1 MVTSSWSVPGGS
13 RMAPRQASQTL
24 GGEGARTRAGGWSL
38 CASLLYTRLDTA
50 GRSAGPGGG
59 AVGRGGLGRL
69 WAELLPFL
77 PPGGRSP
84 GPSWGVS
91 QALLPL
97 PSSNPHPRAGVLASR
112 PEHGPTGSR
121 ASAPSWASF
130 WSSVTFPGA
139 VPDHPECPLPFLLHL
154 ISCVIPVATWHCTR
168 AYRSASLRERKAPAL
183 FPSVPRGRTPATW
196 CLPGAAGPAGPASA
210 PTVRQQGLRAFPVLR
225 VCICARLCTRVSVCI
240 CVCMRVCLCLCMC
253 VCVCVCLASVVCF
266 L

>member
-1 MVTSSWSVPGGS
+1 MGHGWPRGRPRRLWEGKAPGPEPADGPSAPPSSTPGWTPLAARPGLAGVQWGEAGWGVCGLSCSPSSHLEEEVPG
-13 RMAPRQASQTL
+13 
-24 GGEGARTRAGGWSL
+24 
-38 CASLLYTRLDTA
+38 
-50 GRSAGPGGG
+50 
-59 AVGRGGLGRL
+59 
-69 WAELLPFL
+69 
-77 PPGGRSP
+77 PPGVSP
-84 GPSWGVS
+84 R
-91 QALLPL
+91 
-97 PSSNPHPRAGVLASR
+97 PSSPSPAPTPTPELASR

-168 AYRSASLRERKAPAL
+168 AYWSASLRDRKAPAL

-210 PTVRQQGLRAFPVLR
+210 PTVRQRGLRAFPVLH